1 MPAAPEPVRIAV
13 TQTPMSQTQP
23 GAMRADH
30 WRSHA
35 LAAVVGMG
43 TSNGSGPERLRT
55 VIYFTGD
62 PAERRD
68 DLSRYRAYV
77 QGRHWQVTTVRTD
90 RDEAEYAW
98 MRKGLLSATTL
109 VCYGVADGVAIP
121 ESVFDALSQGD
132 QAFILHRL
140 HRYGGFLH
148 IIPSEGKESS

>member
-1 MPAAPEPVRIAV
+1 MLH
-13 TQTPMSQTQP
+13 
-23 GAMRADH
+23 ADH
-30 WRSHA
+30 RRRHA

-43 TSNGSGPERLRT
+43 TSNGSAPERLRT
-55 VIYFTGD
+55 VIYFTGE
-62 PAERRD
+62 PSERHD

-77 QGRHWQVTTVRTD
+77 QGRDWQITTVRTD

-109 VCYGVADGVAIP
+109 VCYGVADGVAMP

-148 IIPSEGKESS
+148 IIPPEREESP